1 MEYLYH
7 TISQDSGTIEEEELE
22 KRVRARDGRWL
33 YANRVSITK
42 WMVEYMNLSVC
53 NNIANH
59 TQAQTKANS
68 IMEPGGGHEVPCL
81 DEEY

>member
-1 MEYLYH
+1 M
-7 TISQDSGTIEEEELE
+7 
-22 KRVRARDGRWL
+22 VDGYTL
-33 YANRVSITK
+33 TGFSITK